1 MVVSFGDRC
10 VCVTGGFFWIVV
22 GHISLIVSKPK
33 TTEISLIVIDRLSFS
48 PLAISFFAFTGCVG
62 RSIGD
67 RGGFDS
73 CFFATIGKRTF
84 TMTVVMQSRKGTL

>member
-1 MVVSFGDRC
+1 VVVSFGDRC

-48 PLAISFFAFTGCVG
+48 PLAISSFAFTRGVSVDPSGIAVG
-62 RSIGD
+62 LILV
-67 RGGFDS
+67 FLL
-73 CFFATIGKRTF
+73 
-84 TMTVVMQSRKGTL
+84 QSENGHSR